1 MKIVKNI
8 LIIVILVAI
17 VGIIPILMYNK
28 TSNTTTVLDK
38 VEGTGMVGVSGYFSK
53 IASDS
58 NSTQEIKD
66 NASKMVKST
75 NKIIEFKNKTYGM
88 LVIYLSIIVDL
99 LLLVFGMFLKKS
111 ASESKIG
118 FCMVCSSILGIIST
132 AYILISTIITNV
144 AV

>member
-58 NSTQEIKD
+58 NSTQEIKE
-66 NASKMVKST
+66 NASKMVEST

-99 LLLVFGMFLKKS
+99 LLLVFGMFLKRS

-118 FCMVCSSILGIIST
+118 FCMVCSGILGIIST